1 MMKRAVVLVV
11 AATWVSVGA
20 ANAGVNCDQ
29 IAGKCDVWIPLSTSL
44 TLNCD
49 QVKKYL
55 KTGRTPQDVAD
66 TMVIPVDDVK
76 KCQGEAGA
84 AAPAAAGTPG
94 ADKAGASA
102 APEGSKA
109 H

>member
-1 MMKRAVVLVV
+1 MIKRAVVLVV

-20 ANAGVNCDQ
+20 ANAGV
-29 IAGKCDVWIPLSTSL
+29 
-44 TLNCD
+44 NCD

-94 ADKAGASA
+94 AVKAGASA

>member
-1 MMKRAVVLVV
+1 MKRIIGFVV
-11 AATWVSVGA
+11 AGSCLSVSIA
-20 ANAGVNCDQ
+20 AAGV
-29 IAGKCDVWIPLSTSL
+29 
-44 TLNCD
+44 NCD

>member
-20 ANAGVNCDQ
+20 ANGGV
-29 IAGKCDVWIPLSTSL
+29 
-44 TLNCD
+44 NCD

>member
-1 MMKRAVVLVV
+1 MMKRAVVLLF
-11 AATWVSVGA
+11 AATWVSVGV
-20 ANAGVNCDQ
+20 ANAGV
-29 IAGKCDVWIPLSTSL
+29 
-44 TLNCD
+44 NCD

-66 TMVIPVDDVK
+66 TMVIPLDDVK
-76 KCQGEAGA
+76 KCQGETGA

-94 ADKAGASA
+94 ADKAGTSA
-102 APEGSKA
+102 KPEGSKA